1 MPSYEF
7 SCDACGTYKIL
18 EASVFA
24 DLPAPNCDTCSES
37 MRRIFSVPP
46 VKFLGGGFYS
56 TDNPR
61 R

>member
-18 EASVFA
+18 EASVFV
-24 DLPAPNCDTCSES
+24 DLPAPNCDTCSQS

-56 TDNPR
+56 TDNPKR
-61 R
+61 

>member
-7 SCDACGTYKIL
+7 GCDPCETYKIL
-18 EASVFA
+18 EASVFVS
-24 DLPAPNCDTCSES
+24 LPPPDCESCSKP
-37 MRRIFSVPP
+37 MLRIFSVPP

>member
-18 EASVFA
+18 EASVFV
-24 DLPAPNCDTCSES
+24 DLPAPNCESCSES

-46 VKFLGGGFYS
+46 VRFLGGGFYS
-56 TDNPR
+56 TDNPKR
-61 R
+61 